1 MQQDQS
7 ERRKHVRRAV
17 LLPCKVEGAWAHGT
31 MQIVDLSVGGCFVAT
46 RETIPAGTQITL
58 HAKLAGTEVRF
69 TGRVVHMQGGRGFAR
84 GLIFRRDGTL
94 AASVAQEGLIR
105 TRRPTGPA

>member
-1 MQQDQS
+1 MPQDQS

-58 HAKLAGTEVRF
+58 HATLAGTEVRF
-69 TGRVVHMQGGRGFAR
+69 TGRVVHMQGGRGFALEFGR
-84 GLIFRRDGTL
+84 L
-94 AASVAQEGLIR
+94 ANDARQLLEQFLDQEL
-105 TRRPTGPA
+105 TTT